1 MVRSFLRTQAIDI
14 GIDPSSTLTFRVGL
28 PPSQFVEQ
36 GLPFALK
43 ESGRFFKALM
53 PRLRTIPGVISAGA
67 TTSLPSSGNIG
78 EGAITIDNEPVP
90 KQLRNARLART
101 LCITP
106 GYLTT
111 CRISVLRGRDIT
123 EEDDEKSQMVCLIDE
138 VAAKM
143 WFPNVDPIGHEVRLL
158 GQPGEDGKR
167 AMIVGVVRQVIY
179 DKLTDKRIVPC
190 VYVPQFQSPDSF
202 MSVVLRTR
210 SNPRDYLNFARSA
223 VLAANKDIP
232 IYRMYT
238 MDELVQQSYWERR
251 FYGLFFAIFA
261 GLALFLAALGLY
273 GVMAYSVRQRTQE
286 IGVRMALGAQA
297 RDVLRLV
304 TSHGVRLIA
313 VGLVLGFAGAL
324 VLTRLLRSVLE
335 GISPHDPLSFSIVS
349 LVLLSAGLVAC
360 YLPARGALKLDP
372 VDALRYE

>member
-1 MVRSFLRTQAIDI
+1 
-14 GIDPSSTLTFRVGL
+14 
-28 PPSQFVEQ
+28 
-36 GLPFALK
+36 
-43 ESGRFFKALM
+43 
-53 PRLRTIPGVISAGA
+53 
-67 TTSLPSSGNIG
+67 LPSSGNIG
-78 EGAITIDNEPVP
+78 EGGITIDNEPVP

-111 CRISVLRGRDIT
+111 CRVSVLRGRDIT
-123 EEDDEKSQMVCLIDE
+123 DEDNENSQMVCLIDE

-158 GQPGEDGKR
+158 GQPSEDGKR

-190 VYVPQFQSPDSF
+190 VYVPQFQNPDSF

-210 SNPRDYLNFARSA
+210 SNPRDYLNYARSA